1 LPSSPPTT
9 SPTPTSTTQAP
20 TSMDGGDCTSGVDN
34 TKDIDPSIPV
44 PTHLTASLHGYQTA
58 MTVEIELDFRPPP
71 GYLDRQVYLT
81 TPPGPFATASA
92 CAAAGSPGV
101 AFLTVDRGATYRFY
115 VVAQGNGLSQK
126 YSSPASVIL
135 TVP

>member
-1 LPSSPPTT
+1 
-9 SPTPTSTTQAP
+9 
-20 TSMDGGDCTSGVDN
+20 MDGGDCTNGVDN

-58 MTVEIELDFRPPP
+58 TTVEIELDFQPPP
-71 GYLDRQVYLT
+71 GYSGRQVYLT
-81 TPPGPFATASA
+81 SPPGPFATASE

-101 AFLTVDRGATYRFY
+101 AFLTVNRDATYRFY
-115 VVAQGNGLSQK
+115 VVALDTGLSQQ
-126 YSSPASVIL
+126 YSSPASVTF